1 LLVVVLGALSTLW
14 ACPAVALAARVVVLG
29 PGGHA
34 IVRADPY
41 LTLPASTPAPSSS
54 SVLPAA
60 RAARARPRA
69 HAANRTAHSELAR
82 LRHTHAISLSAYRHY
97 LGTLGA
103 AQRAE
108 RHLGGTRAIELG
120 AVLQNLHAIA
130 AAGAL
135 TPSRLPVL
143 FQTLD
148 RNRLWWT
155 SGPLLGYGQRVEFAG
170 SELVWEYYPGQ
181 GIELQELGSF
191 GKADGLYTAG
201 PSAYPQLQELLSE
214 LIPLAARRGGGLTW
228 EYYFNFDGGVPPW
241 TSAMSQGTALEALT
255 RGYQAFGSPYYL
267 DVAHQ
272 ALPVFGVAPPA
283 GVSVR
288 TPRGRRYV
296 QYSFASGANDEV
308 INAFLQT
315 LIGLYDYAHTSHNRQ
330 AARLFA
336 AGDAEARSELPR
348 FDTGAWSLY
357 QPGQEDTLDYHTL
370 VTGFLDELC
379 ARTQAD
385 VYCTTAAHFDAY
397 LTTPPALQLL
407 TGRVRAHRPS
417 VIRFRLSKVSHV
429 GIVVVHNGQTV
440 FLTSASFAHGT
451 NAFSVPA
458 LKSPGNYTVQL
469 AATDLA
475 GNFNRILGTLQ
486 VSR

>member
-1 LLVVVLGALSTLW
+1 MLGALAALW
-14 ACPAVALAARVVVLG
+14 ACPAAALAARVVVLG

-34 IVRADPY
+34 VVREDPF
-41 LTLPASTPAPSSS
+41 LTLPASTPPPSGASAS
-54 SVLPAA
+54 PAA
-60 RAARARPRA
+60 AAARARSRA
-69 HAANRTAHSELAR
+69 HASHRTAHSELAR
-82 LRHTHAISLSAYRHY
+82 LRRTHAISLSAYRHY

-103 AQRAE
+103 AQSAE

-120 AVLQNLHAIA
+120 SVLQNLHAIA
-130 AAGAL
+130 AAGELSA
-135 TPSRLPVL
+135 SRLPVL

-155 SGPLLGYGQRVEFAG
+155 TGPLLGYGQRVEFAG

-201 PSAYPQLQELLSE
+201 PSPTRSYGQLLSE
-214 LIPLAARRGGGLTW
+214 LIPLAARRAGGLTW

-255 RGYQAFGSPYYL
+255 RAYQAFANPYYL
-267 DVAHQ
+267 GIARQ
-272 ALPVFGVAPPA
+272 AAAVFSAAPPA

-288 TPRGRRYV
+288 TPRGRRYL
-296 QYSFASGANDEV
+296 QYSFASGASQEV

-315 LIGLYDYAHTSHNRQ
+315 LIGLYDYAHTSRDPQ

-357 QPGQEDTLDYHTL
+357 QPGLEDTLDYHSSSPASCT
-370 VTGFLDELC
+370 ELC
-379 ARTQAD
+379 ARTDAG
-385 VYCTTAAHFDAY
+385 VYCRTAAHFDAD
-397 LTTPPALQLL
+397 LHDPA
-407 TGRVRAHRPS
+407 RACSCSPAVCGHSGHR
-417 VIRFRLSKVSHV
+417 
-429 GIVVVHNGQTV
+429 
-440 FLTSASFAHGT
+440 
-451 NAFSVPA
+451 
-458 LKSPGNYTVQL
+458 
-469 AATDLA
+469 
-475 GNFNRILGTLQ
+475 
-486 VSR
+486 